1 MNLFK
6 KLNKLISEM
15 NEVKTTNRR
24 LIVFECVGFTYP
36 FYLLMLLKLILIFL
50 VFFADF
56 RGFNVLLFYSI
67 ILTILMHLNRSY
79 FNLKLVKEIRK
90 IYPKIDKTNLEV
102 RITPSLR
109 IKNLT
114 IIILLN
120 FILNSIL
127 LIARIKKQSFEE
139 IASTLAVSL
148 FLSFIIGFVE
158 YICTIHCKPNIL
170 VKPVE
175 VIEVIHEGKKL
186 ISNKNLYPEYKELI
200 DDINE
205 KALGYV
211 ILNES
216 DEFDLKLINLK
227 SKLNTYNSK
236 FENITLES
244 IFITGLVLSGFFT
257 IITTIDIVI
266 LNNTFNEF
274 INKFIHFFKDFT
286 YFAENKKGF
295 INLINLTKNEYFT
308 LISILTLTCSTL
320 YVLVLIMRLR
330 INHIFIK
337 ANSALSELI
346 YINEKCKNINDT
358 NYNALNKKREFTMKT
373 SESLIN
379 TLNTTNEFI
388 SLYRMFGILIFYLII
403 ILSTFQV
410 NFYFGLSISIFT
422 LITHFI
428 KKTEE
433 INKLEK
439 IRNLISKY

>member
-1 MNLFK
+1 
-6 KLNKLISEM
+6 
-15 NEVKTTNRR
+15 
-24 LIVFECVGFTYP
+24 
-36 FYLLMLLKLILIFL
+36 
-50 VFFADF
+50 
-56 RGFNVLLFYSI
+56 
-67 ILTILMHLNRSY
+67 
-79 FNLKLVKEIRK
+79 
-90 IYPKIDKTNLEV
+90 
-102 RITPSLR
+102 
-109 IKNLT
+109 
-114 IIILLN
+114 
-120 FILNSIL
+120 
-127 LIARIKKQSFEE
+127 
-139 IASTLAVSL
+139 
-148 FLSFIIGFVE
+148 
-158 YICTIHCKPNIL
+158 
-170 VKPVE
+170 
-175 VIEVIHEGKKL
+175 
-186 ISNKNLYPEYKELI
+186 
-200 DDINE
+200 
-205 KALGYV
+205 
-211 ILNES
+211 
-216 DEFDLKLINLK
+216 
-227 SKLNTYNSK
+227 
-236 FENITLES
+236 
-244 IFITGLVLSGFFT
+244 LVLSGFFT

-433 INKLEK
+433 IDKLEK